1 MEYYNISV
9 NILYFISVILI
20 INIDTEHE
28 LKNISK
34 IIRTIWNYLYLLL
47 AFGFIYLFF
56 CKLNIKN
63 CFIGSCIVDKDLKN
77 HLQILPYQIEFFA
90 FLFVFGLLIFTL
102 IKGQTVENNDFS
114 ENYKNINSKNEKYIE
129 EKMISN
135 HVFNILKNNSS
146 LIRILIY
153 EIIYFIYSSLDS
165 YIKSYKINYLTN
177 FRFEDFCSI
186 HDYHIIIKAILLFLF
201 VGFNKS
207 DFSEWRSAFQDK
219 NLESE
224 NFEAEELINQINK
237 IKLENY

>member
-1 MEYYNISV
+1 M
-9 NILYFISVILI
+9 
-20 INIDTEHE
+20 
-28 LKNISK
+28 
-34 IIRTIWNYLYLLL
+34 
-47 AFGFIYLFF
+47 
-56 CKLNIKN
+56 
-63 CFIGSCIVDKDLKN
+63 
-77 HLQILPYQIEFFA
+77 
-90 FLFVFGLLIFTL
+90 IFTL

-186 HDYHIIIKAILLFLF
+186 HDYHIIIKAILLFF
-201 VGFNKS
+201 WIFGA
-207 DFSEWRSAFQDK
+207 DFG
-219 NLESE
+219 
-224 NFEAEELINQINK
+224 
-237 IKLENY
+237 